1 MLRLSFPK
9 PSGSNPDLRLFARQG
24 ELNRLVTQM
33 GILPGVAVCVCCDRA
48 ILFLFTFSDLG
59 NYMKDIR
66 IMVGLFLLA
75 IASRIFGWGEI
86 AVFVT
91 SSIAIIPIAGVLGEA
106 TEALAEKTSPQVGG
120 LLNASLGNAA
130 ELIITLVA
138 ISAGKLELVKASII
152 GSILGNLLFV
162 LGFSLLLGGIKHG
175 VQQFDR
181 DRVSVDATLVVLAA
195 IVLGVPSLFNELI
208 VSDAEKIEWLS
219 LSTAGV
225 VLLLYL
231 LTLLYTF
238 RQPNN
243 APKAA
248 EAEPQS
254 HPGAWGVQKSLYIMT
269 IAVIG
274 LAIMSEFLVGS
285 LDAAT
290 EVLGLTEFFVGI
302 VLVPII
308 GNVAEHVVAVQVAR
322 KNQMDLSLS
331 IALGSTLQIALF
343 VAPLLVFVSLLL
355 GHPLTLEFNHPE
367 LIAMIAAALIAALVA
382 FDGQSNWLEGAMLLA
397 VYSVLALGF
406 FFLPATI

>member
-1 MLRLSFPK
+1 MNS
-9 PSGSNPDLRLFARQG
+9 
-24 ELNRLVTQM
+24 LVPHM
-33 GILPGVAVCVCCDRA
+33 AILLGVAVCACGDRA
-48 ILFLFTFSDLG
+48 ILFLFTFPDLCKQ
-59 NYMKDIR
+59 MKDIR

-75 IASRIFGWGEI
+75 IAARIFGWGEI
-86 AVFVT
+86 TVFVT

-106 TEALAEKTSPQVGG
+106 TEALAEKTSPQIGG

-138 ISAGKLELVKASII
+138 ISAGKLELVKASIV

-162 LGFSLLLGGIKHG
+162 LGFSLLLGGIKNG
-175 VQQFDR
+175 VQRFDR
-181 DRVSVDATLVVLAA
+181 DRVSIDATLAVLAA

-208 VSDAEKIEWLS
+208 GADSEKVEWLS

-231 LTLLYTF
+231 LTIFYTF
-238 RQPNN
+238 KQPNK
-243 APKAA
+243 AEPAA
-248 EAEPQS
+248 EAKP
-254 HPGAWGVQKSLYIMT
+254 HPGSWSVQKSLYIMT
-269 IAVIG
+269 IAVVG

-290 EVLGLTEFFVGI
+290 KAFGLTEFFVGI
-302 VLVPII
+302 IIVPII
-308 GNVAEHVVAVQVAR
+308 GNVAEHVVAVHVAR

-343 VAPLLVFVSLLL
+343 VAPLLVFVSLLM

-367 LIAMIAAALIAALVA
+367 LIAMVAAALIAALVA

-406 FFLPATI
+406 FFLPSTI